1 MRIAKTDKLFLVTAV
16 IPVVIALLMIMP
28 AGYAS
33 LQNPLAA
40 AGAGG
45 SAPSSK
51 FQTIPNT
58 AASGYSQ
65 ISNLS
70 NGTTIP
76 FTVYVPLTNMSL
88 INYYSN
94 AISTPGSPL
103 YRHFMTS
110 SRISS
115 LFTNSKAYQSTL
127 NYLSAHGFTVVTQ
140 SMNSVIVATGTVKQI
155 KEYLGLSLGLYSNGK
170 SAYYNAYG
178 TPLIP
183 GVDFYASNLTA
194 SLFSHPSTMVN
205 QTLIDGMRKVTQQV
219 NPLFSIEPYPATA
232 LQTVYNT
239 TGLYSNGINGTGQTI
254 GILDFFGDPYIAQ
267 ELSYFDS
274 IYGLQAPPALNVI
287 PIGPYNPALGL
298 ATGWAGEI
306 SLDVESS
313 HTMAP
318 NAAIDLYIA
327 NGNLPLVVPIST
339 IVSDAAVNS
348 LSQSFSIPES
358 TLANF
363 PALATFYNVILPDFF
378 YQLGAIEGIT
388 FSASTGDA
396 GGSGYSSG
404 PLGTPGYPST
414 SPFVTALGGTTTY
427 LTFNGNAV
435 SSFNQTA
442 WSNYGF
448 VPNFVNYG
456 GSTGG
461 ISMLEPLPWYQQN
474 LPVISHGPYTVGR
487 MVPDVSLEASVFPG
501 MVYVFPGNQAGI
513 SGGTSEA
520 SPLFAGLMAL
530 LGQYEGGR
538 VGLINPALYQLASNP
553 SVYSKTFDPITV
565 GYNIP
570 WTAGK
575 GYNLVTGLGAIN
587 MGALAY
593 YFKKMTVTAPPPTLS
608 IKVTPQNSTGSL
620 PFEFPQ
626 GTTITVNATVMS
638 SVGSVTSGSFNASL
652 NSLNGQVASTTLKL
666 NKTTL
671 TWEGNLTVPIMP
683 YDTGISDVVVSG
695 SNSSGVSGIGMA
707 EAYLGYY
714 ASILNVFST
723 GSYIF
728 NTTVAGPTSV
738 IAMQSWIT
746 NGTTVDAPLGLFP
759 LSYSI
764 LDKSNP
770 VMSNGYA
777 LAGPQIILPFNSTL
791 GVNEGTITGTY
802 PAGPIL
808 FVGIASYLYMPVT
821 NGVGLQ
827 QSFILGPQGVEPGSV
842 AAGQNIYVVPFLS
855 MPYNL
860 FNFNAF
866 IGSNVTFSIVNSTG
880 VIFSQVTVPSFGSP
894 TPFSELPVPSTTP
907 PGLYTILIS
916 SVYNRFSGSSV
927 TGSFYGQ
934 ILVTSKANVP
944 RVSISPSVLY
954 EGQTAIVM
962 ANITYSNG
970 TEVQYGMYSAFLY
983 PSDLNPEY
991 TLVINDLATVPIPL
1005 YYSTAAKEWV
1015 GTLYLPSGNSSG
1027 SISFENGLPDWSGYY
1042 SLLVIGLAAD
1052 GLPTVSNMSH
1062 DISFY
1067 LESPLIASIQN
1078 ETTTLTNKLSTLQS
1092 EVTSLTQ
1099 QLTNNITSLR
1109 NNISALQANISVM
1122 KTELLGVQSQL
1133 SSLQAQLNYVNTT
1146 FGVNTSHLQVEIT
1159 NLQKQDSALLNK
1171 LNAEQSGL
1179 TANRSGTTN
1188 DTYLAIGAIA
1198 LAAIALVVAAVSMRR
1213 KK

>member
-1 MRIAKTDKLFLVTAV
+1 MRRVDSDKLFLATIV
-16 IPVVIALLMIMP
+16 IAIVIALLVIVP

-33 LQNPLAA
+33 LQNLPAA
-40 AGAGG
+40 VGAGG
-45 SAPSSK
+45 NAPSGR
-51 FQTIPNT
+51 FLTIPNT

-70 NGTTIP
+70 NSTTIP
-76 FTVYVPLTNMSL
+76 FTVYVPLTNISL
-88 INYYSN
+88 INYYST

-103 YRHFMTS
+103 YRHFMTP
-110 SRISS
+110 SRIRT

-127 NYLSAHGFTVVTQ
+127 NYLSAHGFNVVAQ
-140 SMNSVIVATGTVKQI
+140 SMNSLIVATGTVKQI
-155 KEYLGLSLGLYSNGK
+155 KEYLGLSVGLYSNGK
-170 SAYYNAYG
+170 SSYYNAYG

-205 QTLIDGMRKVTQQV
+205 QTLINSMRKVTQQV

-239 TGLYSNGINGTGQTI
+239 TGLYSEGINGSGQTI
-254 GILDFFGDPYIAQ
+254 GILDFYGDPYIAQ

-274 IYGLQAPPALNVI
+274 LYGLQAPPALNII

-298 ATGWAGEI
+298 STGWAGEI
-306 SLDVESS
+306 SLDVEAS

-318 NAAIDLYIA
+318 GATIDLYIA
-327 NGNLPLVVPIST
+327 NGNLPLAAPIST
-339 IVSDAAVNS
+339 IVGDDAVNS

-358 TLANF
+358 TFANF
-363 PALATFYNVILPDFF
+363 PAPVTYFNVILPDLF
-378 YQLGAIEGIT
+378 YQLGSMEGIT

-448 VPNFVNYG
+448 VPDFVNYG

-474 LPVISHGPYTVGR
+474 LPRISHGPYPAGR

-520 SPLFAGLMAL
+520 SPLFAGLIAL
-530 LGQYEGGR
+530 LGQYEGGK
-538 VGLINPALYQLASNP
+538 VGLINPALYQLAGNS
-553 SVYSKTFDPITV
+553 SVYSKAFDPITV

-593 YFKKMTVTAPPPTLS
+593 YFKKMTMTAPPPTLS
-608 IKVTPQNSTGSL
+608 IQVIPENSTGGQ

-626 GTTITVNATVMS
+626 GTTITVNATIMS
-638 SVGSVTSGSFNASL
+638 SVGFVTSGSFNASL
-652 NSLNGQVASTTLKL
+652 ISLDGEVASTTLKL
-666 NKTTL
+666 NSTTD
-671 TWEGNLTVPIMP
+671 TWEGYLTVPIVAAN
-683 YDTGISDVVVSG
+683 TGISDVVVSG

-707 EAYLGYY
+707 EVYLGYY
-714 ASILNVFST
+714 ATILNVISAD
-723 GSYIF
+723 SYIF
-728 NTTVAGPTSV
+728 NTTVTVPITV
-738 IAMQSWIT
+738 MAMQSWIT
-746 NGTTVDAPLGLFP
+746 NGTAVDSPLGLFP

-764 LDKSNP
+764 LDTSNP
-770 VMSNGYA
+770 VLSNGYSVV
-777 LAGPQIILPFNSTL
+777 GPQIILPYNSTL
-791 GVNEGTITGTY
+791 GVNEGTITETY

-808 FVGIASYLYMPVT
+808 FVGNASYVYLPVT

-842 AAGQNIYVVPFLS
+842 GAGQNIYVAPFVSL
-855 MPYNL
+855 PLNL
-860 FNFNAF
+860 FNTNVLF
-866 IGSNVTFSIVNSTG
+866 GSSVTFSLVNSNG
-880 VIFSQVTVPSFGSP
+880 VLVSQVTVPSFGSP

-916 SVYNRFSGSSV
+916 SVYNTISGSSV

-944 RVSISPSVLY
+944 MVSISPSVLY
-954 EGQTAIVM
+954 EGQTATVT
-962 ANITYSNG
+962 ANITYPNG

-991 TLVINDLATVPIPL
+991 TSVINDVATVPIPL

-1042 SLLVIGLAAD
+1042 SLLVVGLAAD

-1078 ETTTLTNKLSTLQS
+1078 ETITLANRLSALQS
-1092 EVTSLTQ
+1092 EVTSLIQ
-1099 QLTNNITSLR
+1099 QLRNNITSLR
-1109 NNISALQANISVM
+1109 NNISALQANISAM
-1122 KTELLGVQSQL
+1122 KTELLSVQSQL

-1159 NLQKQDSALLNK
+1159 NLQKQDSALLSK

-1179 TANRSGTTN
+1179 TANRSDTSN

-1198 LAAIALVVAAVSMRR
+1198 LAAVALIVAAVSMRR